1 VSPLGP
7 PRPNGPLVAPVFIDG
22 HDEDTAP
29 DAGPLTTEHEPTHAH
44 DAGEASDAGGV
55 DEGADEDGDDDAA
68 ETAGASGVLGLSD
81 DEEREY
87 AQDYALTER

>member
-1 VSPLGP
+1 MDRAPAQGESWVSPLGP

-55 DEGADEDGDDDAA
+55 DG
-68 ETAGASGVLGLSD
+68 ETAD
-81 DEEREY
+81 DGPLQRFVRKW
-87 AQDYALTER
+87 ATSHQ